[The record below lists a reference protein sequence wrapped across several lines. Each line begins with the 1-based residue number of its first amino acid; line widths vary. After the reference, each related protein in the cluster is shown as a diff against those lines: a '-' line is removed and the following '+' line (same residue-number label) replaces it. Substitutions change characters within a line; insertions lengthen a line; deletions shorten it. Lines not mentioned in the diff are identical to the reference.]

1 MYLDHIAIDT
11 NDLERLKDFYVKY
24 FGGRSNEKY
33 HNKKTGLQTYF
44 LTFEGGA
51 RLELMQGPGLS
62 FRDKKAEG
70 LTHLAFRLDCR
81 SAVDMLTNLLVRDG
95 YTLKSAPRVTG
106 DGYYES
112 CILDPDSNEI
122 ELVADQ

>member
-1 MYLDHIAIDT
+1 MQ
-11 NDLERLKDFYVKY
+11 RL
-24 FGGRSNEKY
+24 
-33 HNKKTGLQTYF
+33 
-44 LTFEGGA
+44 
-51 RLELMQGPGLS
+51 GLS
-62 FRDKKAEG
+62 DSDRSKKAEG
-70 LTHLAFRLDCR
+70 LTHLAFRLDSR
-81 SAVDMLTNLLVRDG
+81 GAVDALTNLLVRDG